1 MLVRRHPLFQFSWCL
16 LNVLLVASAVLL
28 VYGIGWEISTER
40 YLKGFADSVVPLSTA
55 PEQKVEAILTWMNQA
70 PARRNAVDVES
81 LDIRD
86 PQTTLN
92 YQRLLQ
98 ICGSATN
105 AFVNLASSSGLEARR
120 LLLLNQNN
128 RTLHVVAEVRLAH
141 RWVVIDPAFRAVFR
155 DAQGQPLT
163 RSQLRDPHV
172 FREAT
177 QKLKGYPPACTFDR
191 TTQVRLERIPFLGGL
206 LRKIL
211 NALLFGWEEWNWS
224 GITERTSMALTLAA
238 ALLMGV
244 FLAGRFALSWYGK
257 RRLGVIRVRLRE
269 QLMRAAHALFS
280 IPS

>member
-1 MLVRRHPLFQFSWCL
+1 MNMRRHPFFQFFWCL

-40 YLKGFADSVVPLSTA
+40 YLKGFADAVVPLSTA
-55 PEQKVEAILTWMNQA
+55 PEQKVEAILSWMNQG
-70 PARRNAVDVES
+70 PARWNAVDVES

-120 LLLLNQNN
+120 LLLLDQNN
-128 RTLHVVAEVRLAH
+128 RALHVVAEVRLAH

-155 DAQGQPLT
+155 DEQGQALT
-163 RSQLRDPHV
+163 RSQLRDPRL

-177 QKLKGYPPACTFDR
+177 QKLKSYPPACTFDR
-191 TTQVRLERIPFLGGL
+191 TAQVRLERIPFLGGL
-206 LRKIL
+206 LRKTL
-211 NALLFGWEEWNWS
+211 NAVLPGWEESNWS
-224 GITERTSMALTLAA
+224 GIMERASMGLTLAA
-238 ALLMGV
+238 AAMMGV
-244 FLAGRFALSWYGK
+244 ILASRFALSCYGR
-257 RRLGVIRVRLRE
+257 RRLGIIRVRLRE

-280 IPS
+280 SPS